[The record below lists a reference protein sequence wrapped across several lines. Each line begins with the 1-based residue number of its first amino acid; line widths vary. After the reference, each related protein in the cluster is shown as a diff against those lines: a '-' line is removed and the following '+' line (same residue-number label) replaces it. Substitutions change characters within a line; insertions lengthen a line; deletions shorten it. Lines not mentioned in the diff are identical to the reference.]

1 MNNFFVKHKNG
12 LSAVIFLIILGGF
25 FAYSKM
31 QTSLFPEITF
41 PKIKIIADAGQ
52 QPIDKMMITVTKP
65 LENAIK
71 KVQDLKTVRSTTSRG
86 SCEISAFM
94 DWKSDID
101 LSKTRIEA
109 QINQIKNDLPP
120 DTQITVEKMNP
131 SILPVIGYAIE
142 GKDKSAIELK
152 KIANFTIKP
161 FLSQIDGVSEIRIIG
176 GKEKEYWLALDF
188 NKMTALGITPN
199 AISQVLSQTN
209 FIKSNG
215 YLSDYRYLYLTIT
228 DAQVDKKDELE
239 NLVISNNGKGI
250 VTLKDIAA
258 VEIKEAKEY
267 IKVNANGKESILVAV
282 IKQPNSNLISLS
294 DAMNVKLQD
303 LKKILPKDITI
314 KPFYEQANFVNDA
327 VKSVT
332 DSLLIGL
339 LLAIIVAVLFLKSAK
354 ASATILIIIPVTLGL
369 TLIVLYLTGNS
380 FNIMT
385 LGAIAAA
392 LGLIIDDAIVVVEQI
407 HRTHEEHPEEPTV
420 TLLQKAIHYLF
431 PAMVGS
437 SISTIVIFIP
447 FVLMSGVAGSYFKV
461 LTDTMIITLVSSF
474 FVTWL
479 LLPVVYLLLSK
490 EKRTTSEKQEII
502 EIHEV
507 KTQNWVGYFIGKPI
521 ISIAF
526 CVVLVLSIFIIL
538 PNLETGFLPEMD
550 EGSIIL
556 DYESPPG
563 TSLEET
569 DRMLN
574 EVEKIIIKVPEVEA
588 YSRRT
593 GTQMGF
599 FITEPNRGDYLIQL
613 KKDRSKTS
621 NEVIDEIRAKVE
633 ATQPALRIDFG
644 QVIGDMLGDLMSSVS
659 PIEVK
664 VYGNNQVELQKIA
677 KEVSAIVEK
686 VRGTA
691 DVFDGIVLAGPAI
704 NIQPNYSQ
712 LAQYGITP
720 TDLQFQMQT
729 ALEGN
734 VVGSLLENEKQTPI
748 RLIYANG
755 QKRSLED
762 IKQLKI
768 FLPNGQSI
776 PISSLVTITIQKG
789 VAEIERENLQ
799 MMSVVTGRLDNRD
812 LGSVMKEIQT
822 KVAAAIHLPSGYYI
836 EYAGAYKDQQQSFRE
851 LLLILISSSLLV
863 FGVILFL
870 FRDFRIALV
879 ILLISVLGIA
889 GSYILLFMTGTPLNV
904 GSYTGIIMIV
914 GIIAENAIFTFLQ
927 FRETFKLTRNVNQS
941 IIYSIS
947 TRLRPKLMTALGA
960 IIALLPLAIGIGTG
974 SELHQPLAIAV
985 IGGFLIAM
993 PLLLVVLPS
1002 LLAQVYKN
1010 EKHFKHILEN
1020 HNV

>member
-1 MNNFFVKHKNG
+1 MNNFFVRHRNG
-12 LSAVIFLIILGGF
+12 LSSIIFLIILGGF
-25 FAYSKM
+25 FSYSKM

-52 QPIDKMMITVTKP
+52 EPIDKMMVTVTKP

-71 KVQDLKTVRSTTSRG
+71 KVPDLKNVRSTTSRG
-86 SCEISAFM
+86 TCEISAFM
-94 DWKSDID
+94 DWNSDID
-101 LSKTRIEA
+101 LGKTRIEA
-109 QINQIKNDLPP
+109 QINQIQNSLPP
-120 DTQITVEKMNP
+120 GIQISVEKMNP

-142 GKDKSAIELK
+142 GKGRTPIELK
-152 KIANFTIKP
+152 KMANFTIKP

-176 GKEKEYWLALDF
+176 GKEKEYWLSLDYS
-188 NKMTALGITPN
+188 KMSALGITPN

-250 VTLKDIAA
+250 VTLKDIAL
-258 VEIKEAKEY
+258 VEIREAKEY

-282 IKQPNSNLISLS
+282 LKQPNANLISLN
-294 DAMNVKLQD
+294 DAMNDKLQA
-303 LKKILPKDITI
+303 LKKILPKDIKIT
-314 KPFYEQANFVNDA
+314 PFYKQANFVNDT

-354 ASATILIIIPVTLGL
+354 ASLTILIIIPVTLAS
-369 TLIVLYLTGNS
+369 TLIVLYFAGQT

-407 HRTHEEHPEEPTV
+407 HRTHEEHPDEATV
-420 TLLQKAIHYLF
+420 SLLKKAIDYLF
-431 PAMVGS
+431 PAMLGS
-437 SISTIVIFIP
+437 SISTIVIFFP

-461 LTDTMIITLVSSF
+461 LTDTMIITLVCSF
-474 FVTWL
+474 FVTWIM
-479 LLPVVYLLLSK
+479 LPVVYLLLTK
-490 EKRTTSEKQEII
+490 NGNTANEAKK
-502 EIHEV
+502 EV
-507 KTQNWVGYFIGKPI
+507 KIHTVKHQNWVTYFIERPI
-521 ISIAF
+521 ISIVF
-526 CVVLVLSIFIIL
+526 CLALLLSIFIIL

-550 EGSIIL
+550 EGSIIF
-556 DYESPPG
+556 DYQSPPG

-569 DRMLN
+569 DRMMK
-574 EVEKIIIKVPEVEA
+574 EVEKIIIKTPEVEA

-621 NEVIDEIRAKVE
+621 TEVIDVIRKQVE

-644 QVIGDMLGDLMSSVS
+644 QVIGDMLGDLMTSVS

-664 VYGNNQVELQKIA
+664 IFGNDQKELQKIA
-677 KEVSAIVEK
+677 KNVTEIIENVK
-686 VRGTA
+686 GTA
-691 DVFDGIVLAGPAI
+691 DVFNGIVLAGPSI
-704 NIQPNYSQ
+704 NIVPNYRQ

-720 TDLQFQMQT
+720 ADLQFQMQT

-734 VVGSLLENEKQTPI
+734 VIGNLLENERVTPI
-748 RLIYANG
+748 RLIYKNSD
-755 QKRSLED
+755 KRSLED
-762 IKQLKI
+762 LKKLKI

-776 PISSLVTITIQKG
+776 PISSLVTISAQKG

-799 MMSVVTGRLDNRD
+799 MMSVVTGRLNNRD
-812 LGSVMKEIQT
+812 LGSVMTEIQK
-822 KVAAAIHLPSGYYI
+822 KVSANIHLPSGYYI
-836 EYAGAYKDQQQSFRE
+836 EYAGAYKDQQQSFKE
-851 LLLILISSSLLV
+851 LLMILIASSLLV

-870 FRDFRIALV
+870 FRDFRAAFV
-879 ILLISVLGIA
+879 ILFISVLGIS
-889 GSYILLFMTGTPLNV
+889 GSYILLFITNTALNV

-914 GIIAENAIFTFLQ
+914 GIISENAIFTFLQ
-927 FRETFKLTRNVNQS
+927 FRETFKLERNVNQS
-941 IIYSIS
+941 LVYSIS

-993 PLLLVVLPS
+993 PLLLIVLPS
-1002 LLAQVYKN
+1002 LLRLVYRN
-1010 EKHFKHILEN
+1010 EKHFKHLN
-1020 HNV
+1020 

>member
-12 LSAVIFLIILGGF
+12 LSAIIFLIILGGF

-101 LSKTRIEA
+101 LSKTRIEE
-109 QINQIKNDLPP
+109 QINQIKNNLPP
-120 DTQITVEKMNP
+120 DTQITIEKMNP

-142 GKDKSAIELK
+142 GKGKSAIELK

-176 GKEKEYWLALDF
+176 GKEKEYWLSLDF
-188 NKMTALGITPN
+188 NKMTELGITPN

-250 VTLKDIAA
+250 ITLKDIAS

-267 IKVNANGKESILVAV
+267 IKVNANGKESILIAV

-369 TLIVLYLTGNS
+369 TLIVLYLTGNT

-407 HRTHEEHPEEPTV
+407 HRTHEEHPDEPTV
-420 TLLQKAIHYLF
+420 TLLQSAIHYLF

-461 LTDTMIITLVSSF
+461 LTDTMIITLLCSF

-490 EKRTTSEKQEII
+490 KENRSIEVKNEI

-507 KTQNWVGYFIGKPI
+507 KTQNWVAYFIGKPI
-521 ISIAF
+521 ISIGF
-526 CVVLVLSIFIIL
+526 CVFLVLSIFIIL

-550 EGSIIL
+550 EGSVIL

-574 EVEKIIIKVPEVEA
+574 EVEKIIIKIPEVEA

-621 NEVIDEIRAKVE
+621 NDVIYEIRAKVE

-664 VYGNNQVELQKIA
+664 VYGNNQAELQKIA
-677 KEVSAIVEK
+677 KEVSTIVEK
-686 VRGTA
+686 VKGTA
-691 DVFDGIVLAGPAI
+691 DVFDGIILAGPAI
-704 NIQPNYSQ
+704 NIQPNFTQ

-720 TDLQFQMQT
+720 SDLQFQMQT

-776 PISSLVTITIQKG
+776 PISSLVTISVQKG

-799 MMSVVTGRLDNRD
+799 MMSVITGRLDNRD

-822 KVAAAIHLPSGYYI
+822 KVVQDVHLPSGYYI

-851 LLLILISSSLLV
+851 LLLILIASSLLV

-879 ILLISVLGIA
+879 ILLISVLGIS
-889 GSYILLFMTGTPLNV
+889 GSYILLFITRTPLNV

-1010 EKHFKHILEN
+1010 EKHFKHFE
-1020 HNV
+1020 

>member
-12 LSAVIFLIILGGF
+12 LSAIIFLIILGGF

-101 LSKTRIEA
+101 LSKTRIEE
-109 QINQIKNDLPP
+109 QINQIKNNLPP
-120 DTQITVEKMNP
+120 DTQISIEKMNP

-142 GKDKSAIELK
+142 GKGISAIELK

-176 GKEKEYWLALDF
+176 GKEKEYWLSLDF
-188 NKMTALGITPN
+188 TKMTALGISPD
-199 AISQVLSQTN
+199 AITQVLSQTN

-239 NLVISNNGKGI
+239 NLVIRNNGRGI

-258 VEIKEAKEY
+258 VEIREAKEY
-267 IKVNANGKESILVAV
+267 IKVNANGKESILIAV
-282 IKQPNSNLISLS
+282 LKQPNSNLISLS
-294 DAMNVKLQD
+294 DAMHNKLES
-303 LKKILPKDITI
+303 LKKILPKNIKIT
-314 KPFYEQANFVNDA
+314 PFYEQASFVNDA

-339 LLAIIVAVLFLKSAK
+339 LLAIIVAVLFLKSVK

-369 TLIVLYLTGNS
+369 TLIVLYLTGQT

-407 HRTHEEHPEEPTV
+407 HRTHEEHPDEPTV
-420 TLLQKAIHYLF
+420 SLLQKAIHYLF

-461 LTDTMIITLVSSF
+461 LTDTMIITLVCSF

-490 EKRTTSEKQEII
+490 KQNNSEVKKEL
-502 EIHEV
+502 EIHDV
-507 KTQNWVGYFIGKPI
+507 KTQTWVAYFIGKPI
-521 ISIAF
+521 ISISF
-526 CVVLVLSIFIIL
+526 CIVLVLSIFIIL

-569 DRMLN
+569 DRMLK
-574 EVEKIIIKVPEVEA
+574 EVEKIIIKIPEVEA

-621 NEVIDEIRAKVE
+621 NDIIDEIRQKIE

-664 VYGNNQVELQKIA
+664 IFGDSQAELQKIA
-677 KEVSAIVEK
+677 RKVNTIVEK
-686 VRGTA
+686 VKGTA
-691 DVFDGIVLAGPAI
+691 DVFDGIVLAGPSI
-704 NIQPNYSQ
+704 NIEPNYSQ

-720 TDLQFQMQT
+720 ADLQFQLQT

-734 VVGSLLENEKQTPI
+734 IIGNLLENERVTPI
-748 RLIYANG
+748 RLIYKNSE
-755 QKRSLED
+755 KRSLED
-762 IKQLKI
+762 IKKLQL

-776 PISSLVTITIQKG
+776 PISSLVTISAQKG

-799 MMSVVTGRLDNRD
+799 MISVVTGRLDNRD
-812 LGSVMKEIQT
+812 LGSVMNDIQAQVT
-822 KVAAAIHLPSGYYI
+822 SNIHLPSGYYI
-836 EYAGAYKDQQQSFRE
+836 EYAGAYKDQQQSFKE
-851 LLLILISSSLLV
+851 LLMILIASSLLV

-870 FRDFRIALV
+870 FRDFRVALV
-879 ILLISVLGIA
+879 ILLISVLGIS
-889 GSYILLFMTGTPLNV
+889 GSYLLLFITGTPLNV

-914 GIIAENAIFTFLQ
+914 GIISENAIFTFLQ
-927 FRETFKLTRNVNQS
+927 FRETFKLIRNVNES

-960 IIALLPLAIGIGTG
+960 IIALFPLAIGIGTG

-985 IGGFLIAM
+985 IGGFIIAM
-993 PLLLVVLPS
+993 PLLLIVLPT
-1002 LLAQVYKN
+1002 LLCIVYKN
-1010 EKHFKHILEN
+1010 EKHFTHFS
-1020 HNV
+1020 

>member
-12 LSAVIFLIILGGF
+12 LSAIIFLIILGGF

-71 KVQDLKTVRSTTSRG
+71 KVQDLKTIRSTTSRG

-101 LSKTRIEA
+101 LSKTRIEE
-109 QINQIKNDLPP
+109 QINQIKNNLPP
-120 DTQITVEKMNP
+120 DTQISVEKMNP

-142 GKDKSAIELK
+142 GKGLSAIELK
-152 KIANFTIKP
+152 KIANYTIKP

-176 GKEKEYWLALDF
+176 GKEKEYWLSLDF
-188 NKMTALGITPN
+188 TKMTALGITPD
-199 AISQVLSQTN
+199 AITQVLSQTN

-228 DAQVDKKDELE
+228 DAQVDKKEELE
-239 NLVISNNGKGI
+239 NLVIRNNGKGI
-250 VTLKDIAA
+250 VTLKDIAS
-258 VEIKEAKEY
+258 VEIREAKEY
-267 IKVNANGKESILVAV
+267 IKVNANGKESILIAV
-282 IKQPNSNLISLS
+282 LKQPNSNLITLS
-294 DAMNVKLQD
+294 EAMHDKLES
-303 LKKILPKDITI
+303 LKKILPKNIIIT
-314 KPFYEQANFVNDA
+314 PFYEQAIFVNDA

-339 LLAIIVAVLFLKSAK
+339 LLAIIVAVLFLKSVK
-354 ASATILIIIPVTLGL
+354 ASATILIVIPVTLGL
-369 TLIVLYLTGNS
+369 TLIVLYLTGQT

-407 HRTHEEHPEEPTV
+407 HRTHEEHPDEPTV
-420 TLLQKAIHYLF
+420 SLLQKAIQYLF

-461 LTDTMIITLVSSF
+461 LTDTMIITLVCSF

-490 EKRTTSEKQEII
+490 KENSSQSKNET
-502 EIHEV
+502 EIHDV
-507 KTQNWVGYFIGKPI
+507 KKQTWVAYFIGKPI
-521 ISIAF
+521 ISISF
-526 CVVLVLSIFIIL
+526 CIVLVLSIFIIL

-569 DRMLN
+569 DRMLK
-574 EVEKIIIKVPEVEA
+574 EVEKIIIKIPEVEA

-621 NEVIDEIRAKVE
+621 NAIIDEIRQKVE

-664 VYGNNQVELQKIA
+664 IFGDNQAELQKIA
-677 KEVSAIVEK
+677 KKVNALVEK
-686 VRGTA
+686 VKGTA
-691 DVFDGIVLAGPAI
+691 DVFDGIILAGPSI
-704 NIQPNYSQ
+704 NIVPNYSQ

-720 TDLQFQMQT
+720 ADLQFQLQT

-734 VVGSLLENEKQTPI
+734 VIGNLLENERIIPI
-748 RLIYANG
+748 RLIYKNSE
-755 QKRSLED
+755 KRSLED
-762 IKQLKI
+762 IKKLQL

-776 PISSLVTITIQKG
+776 PISSLVTIEAQKG

-799 MMSVVTGRLDNRD
+799 MISVVTGRLDNRD
-812 LGSVMKEIQT
+812 LGSVMKDIQT
-822 KVAAAIHLPSGYYI
+822 QVKSNIHLPRGYYI
-836 EYAGAYKDQQQSFRE
+836 EYAGAYKEQQQSFKE
-851 LLLILISSSLLV
+851 LLMILIASSLLV

-870 FRDFRIALV
+870 FRDFRVALV
-879 ILLISVLGIA
+879 ILIISVLGIA
-889 GSYILLFMTGTPLNV
+889 GSYILLFLTGTPLNV

-914 GIIAENAIFTFLQ
+914 GIISENAIFTFLQ
-927 FRETFKLTRNVNQS
+927 FRETFKLTRNVNES

-960 IIALLPLAIGIGTG
+960 IIALFPLAIGIGTG

-985 IGGFLIAM
+985 IGGFIIAM
-993 PLLLVVLPS
+993 PLLLIVLPT
-1002 LLAQVYKN
+1002 LLCLVFKN
-1010 EKHFKHILEN
+1010 EKHFTHFN
-1020 HNV
+1020 

>member
-12 LSAVIFLIILGGF
+12 LSAIIFLIILGGF

-52 QPIDKMMITVTKP
+52 QPIDKMMVTVTKP

-71 KVQDLKTVRSTTSRG
+71 KVPDLKTVRSTTSRG

-101 LSKTRIEA
+101 LSKTRIEE
-109 QINQIKNDLPP
+109 QINQIKNNLPP
-120 DTQITVEKMNP
+120 DTQISVEKMNP

-142 GKDKSAIELK
+142 GKRISAIELK
-152 KIANFTIKP
+152 KIANYTIKP

-176 GKEKEYWLALDF
+176 GKEKEYWLSLDF
-188 NKMTALGITPN
+188 TKMTALGITPD
-199 AISQVLSQTN
+199 AITQVLSQTN

-239 NLVISNNGKGI
+239 NLVIRNNGKGI
-250 VTLKDIAA
+250 VTLKDIAS
-258 VEIKEAKEY
+258 VEIREAKEY
-267 IKVNANGKESILVAV
+267 IKVNANGKESILIAV
-282 IKQPNSNLISLS
+282 IKQPNSNLIALS
-294 DAMNVKLQD
+294 EAMNIKLES
-303 LKKILPKDITI
+303 LKKILPQNIKIT
-314 KPFYEQANFVNDA
+314 PFYEQANFVNDA

-339 LLAIIVAVLFLKSAK
+339 LLAIIVAVLFLKSVK

-369 TLIVLYLTGNS
+369 TLIVLYLTGQT

-407 HRTHEEHPEEPTV
+407 HRTHEENPEEPTV
-420 TLLQKAIHYLF
+420 SLLQKAIHYLF

-461 LTDTMIITLVSSF
+461 LTDTMIITLVCSF

-490 EKRTTSEKQEII
+490 RGNNSETEKKI
-502 EIHEV
+502 EIHDV
-507 KTQNWVGYFIGKPI
+507 KTQTWVAYFIGKPI
-521 ISIAF
+521 ISVLF
-526 CVVLVLSIFIIL
+526 CIVLVLSIFIIL

-569 DRMLN
+569 DRMLK
-574 EVEKIIIKVPEVEA
+574 EVEKIIIKIPEVEA

-621 NEVIDEIRAKVE
+621 NDIIDEIRQKVE
-633 ATQPALRIDFG
+633 GTQPALRIDFG

-664 VYGNNQVELQKIA
+664 IFGDNQAELQKIA
-677 KEVSAIVEK
+677 KKVNAIVEK
-686 VRGTA
+686 VKGTA
-691 DVFDGIVLAGPAI
+691 DVFDGIVLAGPSI
-704 NIQPNYSQ
+704 NIVPNYRQ

-720 TDLQFQMQT
+720 ADLQFQLQT

-734 VVGSLLENEKQTPI
+734 VIGNLLENERVTPI
-748 RLIYANG
+748 RLIYKNSG
-755 QKRSLED
+755 KRSLED
-762 IKQLKI
+762 IKKLQL

-776 PISSLVTITIQKG
+776 PISSLVDISAQKG
-789 VAEIERENLQ
+789 VAEMGRENLQ
-799 MMSVVTGRLDNRD
+799 MISVVTGRLDNRD
-812 LGSVMKEIQT
+812 LGSVMKDIQT
-822 KVAAAIHLPSGYYI
+822 QVTGNIHLPSGYYI

-851 LLLILISSSLLV
+851 LLMILIASSLLV

-870 FRDFRIALV
+870 FRDFRVALV

-889 GSYILLFMTGTPLNV
+889 GSYILLFITQTPLNV

-914 GIIAENAIFTFLQ
+914 GIISENAIFTFLQ
-927 FRETFKLTRNVNQS
+927 FRETFKLTRNVNES

-960 IIALLPLAIGIGTG
+960 IIALFPLAIGIGTG

-985 IGGFLIAM
+985 IGGFIIAM
-993 PLLLVVLPS
+993 PLLLIVLPT
-1002 LLAQVYKN
+1002 LLCLVYKN
-1010 EKHFKHILEN
+1010 EKHFTHFN
-1020 HNV
+1020 